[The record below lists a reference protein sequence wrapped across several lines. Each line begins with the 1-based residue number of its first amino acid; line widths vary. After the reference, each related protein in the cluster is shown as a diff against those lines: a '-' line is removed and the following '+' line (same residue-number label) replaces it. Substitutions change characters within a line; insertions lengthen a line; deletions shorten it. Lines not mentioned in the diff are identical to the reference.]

1 MQNTQQGKKKPIMGY
16 LHKLFIS
23 LTLVLSAIILNAQND
38 NSIENSSVKKESYLT
53 FDAFS
58 SLNTY
63 SPRWRFGYV
72 KGISP
77 KWKLGLNLGYGN
89 SNISYT
95 GFAENYE
102 EDYELWEIKPEL
114 YYNLRQ
120 TQKSTTY
127 GSFELYYIN
136 HQDIYHDYYYLPIG
150 GGVIRYDQAD
160 YLRQKYGFNFNI
172 GTFIHM
178 GKWFGM
184 NIFTGVGFKIRN
196 NSFSNIV
203 NPEPADPDFIEML
216 SHIDMYDDNE
226 YKVAEG
232 LDYGFNFSLGLKLLF
247 R

>member
-1 MQNTQQGKKKPIMGY
+1 MIHF
-16 LHKLFIS
+16 HKTIIL
-23 LTLVLSAIILNAQND
+23 LLLVLSTLVLNAQND
-38 NSIENSSVKKESYLT
+38 SIANSAIIKESYFT
-53 FDAFS
+53 FDVFS

-63 SPRWRFGYV
+63 SPRWRVGYI

-89 SNISYT
+89 SIISYT
-95 GFAENYE
+95 DFAENFE
-102 EDYELWEIKPEL
+102 EDYELWEIRPEL
-114 YYNLRQ
+114 YYNIRQ

-136 HQDIYHDYYYLPIG
+136 HQDIYHNYYYLPIG

-172 GTFIHM
+172 GKFINM

-184 NIFTGVGFKIRN
+184 NIFTGLGFKIRN
-196 NSFSNIV
+196 NSFSNVV
-203 NPEPADPDFIEML
+203 NPEPAEPDFIEAL
-216 SHIDMYDDNE
+216 SHKDMYDDSE
-226 YKVAEG
+226 YKVVEG